1 MQKRGIMK
9 LSGWCWLVTNSIV
22 VAALASGETRPQYG
36 STLRIATRIAPQNLD
51 PADKSQPE
59 SSARRNLTRLMFE
72 TLVIVDDRGRLA
84 PALATSWLAGPG
96 NQRWQFWVRRGV
108 KFHDG
113 SLLTPEAAAAA
124 IRAVNPDWSVSAAG
138 DSIVIERD
146 ISDPDLPARLAMP
159 RNSITK
165 RSEGGTLLGTGPFH
179 ITNWQ
184 PGKKLSLAAD
194 EGYWGGRAFV
204 DAIEV
209 DLGRATRDQ
218 LIALDLG
225 KADIAEVAVDQ
236 SRRAAAEG
244 RRVVSSAPVELM
256 VLVFGHD
263 KTSAEEG
270 KLRDVLALSID
281 RKSIR
286 DVVLQGGGEASGGIL
301 PNWVSGYGFVFPAE
315 QNLTRA
321 QQLRG
326 EVKYAPTWTLGYDA
340 DDPVAH
346 VMAERIEL
354 NARDAGIRLQV
365 TTSTTADVRL
375 ARVTLASVNGRIA
388 LTAAASAVGAPL
400 PKISGSSADDLYQAE
415 NNIVQTQRVIPLF
428 QLPTSFA
435 LSIAV
440 KDWDESRDGTL
451 HLDNVWLGGKP

>member
-1 MQKRGIMK
+1 MK
-9 LSGWCWLVTNSIV
+9 LSGCCWLVTSSIV

-36 STLRIATRIAPQNLD
+36 STLRMATRIAPQNLD
-51 PADKSQPE
+51 PTDKSQPE
-59 SSARRNLTRLMFE
+59 SGARRNLTRLMFE
-72 TLVIVDDRGRLA
+72 TLVTVDDRGRLA
-84 PALATSWLAGPG
+84 PALATSWQAGPG
-96 NQRWQFWVRRGV
+96 SQRWQFWLRRGV

-113 SLLTPEAAAAA
+113 SPLTPEAAAAA
-124 IRAVNPDWSVSAAG
+124 IRTANPDWSVSAAG

-159 RNSITK
+159 RNSITR
-165 RSEGGTLLGTGPFH
+165 RSEGGTLIGTGPFH
-179 ITNWQ
+179 IANWQ
-184 PGKKLSLAAD
+184 AGKKLSLAAD

-204 DAIEV
+204 DAIEI

-225 KADIAEVAVDQ
+225 KGDIAEVAVDQ
-236 SRRAAAEG
+236 SRHAAAEG
-244 RRVVSSAPVELM
+244 RRVVSSAPIELM
-256 VLVFGHD
+256 ALVFGRD
-263 KTSAEEG
+263 KTSAEEA
-270 KLRDVLALSID
+270 KLREVLALSID

-321 QQLRG
+321 QQLRS
-326 EVKYAPTWTLGYDA
+326 EVKYAPTWTLSYDA
-340 DDPVAH
+340 DDPVAR

-365 TTSTTADVRL
+365 TTNATTDVRL
-375 ARVTLASVNGRIA
+375 ARIGLASVNGRIA
-388 LTAAASAVGAPL
+388 LTAAVSAVGGPL
-400 PKISGSSADDLYQAE
+400 PRISSSSADDLYQAE
-415 NNIVQTQRVIPLF
+415 YNILQTQRVIPLF

-435 LSIAV
+435 LSLAV
-440 KDWDESRDGTL
+440 KDWDESRDGIL